1 MKKLCSLFLLALVS
15 ACMSFGSTP
24 PARFFSLQIIAEP
37 QTVSKSRASI
47 GVEEVNIPEYLDK
60 PQIVTVSDNMVE
72 LNISEHNRW
81 SEPLSTMM
89 QRTIANDMASLL
101 PNAVVKSRNMGN
113 ERFDYAVF
121 IEVDKFDGALNGK
134 AQLNA
139 WWYVLKKGSSD
150 IVLRQKAAFSQPV
163 GGDYDDLVRAESRL
177 VAQLAEQIAVKISG
191 LSK

>member
-1 MKKLCSLFLLALVS
+1 MKKTYVLVLLALVS
-15 ACMSFGSTP
+15 ACVSFGSTP
-24 PARFFSLQIIAEP
+24 PARFFSLQTTAEP
-37 QTVSKSRASI
+37 QIVSKSRASI

-60 PQIVTVSDNMVE
+60 PQIVTVSNNMVE

-81 SEPLSTMM
+81 SEPLSAMM
-89 QRTIANDMASLL
+89 QRTIANDMAALL

-139 WWYVLKKGSSD
+139 WWYVLKKGGND
-150 IVLRQKAAFSQPV
+150 IVLRQKAEFSQPV
-163 GGDYDDLVRAESRL
+163 GGDYDDLVRTESRL
-177 VAQLAEQIAVKISG
+177 VFQLAEQIATKISN

>member
-1 MKKLCSLFLLALVS
+1 MKKLCSLVLLALVS

-24 PARFFSLQIIAEP
+24 PSRFFSLQTISAEQII
-37 QTVSKSRASI
+37 SKSKASI

-60 PQIVTVSDNMVE
+60 PQIVTVGDNMVE
-72 LNISEHNRW
+72 LKISEQNRW
-81 SEPLSTMM
+81 SEPLSAMM
-89 QRTIANDMASLL
+89 QRTIANDMAGLL
-101 PNAVVKSRNMGN
+101 PNAVVKGRNMSN

-139 WWYVLKKGSSD
+139 WWYILKKGSSD
-150 IVLRQKAAFSQPV
+150 IVLRQKAEFVQPV
-163 GGDYDDLVRAESRL
+163 GRNYDDLVKAESLL
-177 VAQLAEQIAVKISG
+177 VYQLAEQIVSKVAG

>member
-1 MKKLCSLFLLALVS
+1 MKKLYSLFLLALVS

-24 PARFFSLQIIAEP
+24 PSRFFSLQTITESQA
-37 QTVSKSRASI
+37 VSKSRISI
-47 GVEEVNIPEYLDK
+47 GIEEVNIPEYLDK
-60 PQIVTVSDNMVE
+60 PQIVTVGDNMVE
-72 LNISEHNRW
+72 LKISEQNRW

-89 QRTIANDMASLL
+89 QRTIANDMASLM
-101 PNAVVKSRNMGN
+101 PNAVVKSRNMSN

-139 WWYVLKKGSSD
+139 WWYVLKKGSRD
-150 IVLRQKAAFSQPV
+150 IVLRQKAEFVQPV
-163 GGDYDDLVRAESRL
+163 GRDYDDLVQAESRL
-177 VAQLAEQIAVKISG
+177 VSQLAEQIAMRISN

>member
-24 PARFFSLQIIAEP
+24 PSRFFSLQTISEQLI
-37 QTVSKSRASI
+37 VSKSRASI

-60 PQIVTVSDNMVE
+60 PQIVTVGDNAVE
-72 LNISEHNRW
+72 LKISEQNRW

-89 QRTIANDMASLL
+89 QRTIANDMSGLL
-101 PNAVVKSRNMGN
+101 PNAVVKGRNMSN

-139 WWYVLKKGSSD
+139 WWYILKKGSSD
-150 IVLRQKAAFSQPV
+150 IVLRQKAEFVQPA
-163 GGDYDDLVRAESRL
+163 GGDYDDLVKAESRL
-177 VAQLAEQIAVKISG
+177 VYQLAEQIASKVAG